1 MTSPRLI
8 HFFSSLLL
16 SGLLLVVLSQPV
28 VPGRV
33 GVRWG
38 VLQYC
43 CCWLVWSSP
52 TTWWY
57 PPVSIWSSAR
67 CWAMGTEA
75 WPHCRA
81 MGTLKWWTGKT
92 NRPSTPSCSH
102 QNIVW
107 MLQSRSGRDCWYCGV
122 VVWAGLFI
130 LFSVSY
136 VGECHSV
143 TAPVL
148 WQASPAL
155 WAALIVNCVGLTRG

>member
-1 MTSPRLI
+1 MTSLRLI
-8 HFFSSLLL
+8 HCLLL
-16 SGLLLVVLSQPV
+16 FSCLLWVVVGCFQPAGGLWPV
-28 VPGRV
+28 WL
-33 GVRWG
+33 RWG

-67 CWAMGTEA
+67 CWNMGTEA

-81 MGTLKWWTGKT
+81 MGTLKWWRDKT
-92 NRPSTPSCSH
+92 NRPSPPSCSH

-148 WQASPAL
+148 WQASTAL
-155 WAALIVNCVGLTRG
+155 SCSDC